1 MASLTPDSSVIY
13 DITEGNTR
21 GRIVSGEQ
29 NEVHSSVSS
38 VTSLHAARKWA
49 RSTDSE
55 EASLGITC
63 NVAGELA
70 NDTESS
76 EAAVAVRQ
84 EMKQQEVIEKPEG
97 LIERI
102 NKTEVVGAEALFQDE
117 ARLDGMTS
125 LECGTGSAE
134 EDRNQ
139 SSNVGGGTGPAEFW
153 SPRDFVK
160 SGQKVKLPSATGQSS
175 TFEVTLDT
183 RTSQSEK
190 YDGLRRT
197 LREGMMGINA
207 LQLDFVQAQS
217 LPELEQ
223 RWLATLAEL
232 KKTTF
237 PPRRSQASEVEPED
251 VKSVS
256 CSSVASSVAAFEFLE
271 FVCDCG
277 SVEEVEFG
285 GNATSCSSLE
295 LRSDGSNESVGCTS
309 VRESEHAFPASPPDE
324 RPWCGEC
331 DNFIESNQEL
341 TYCGIPSCR
350 WVLHH
355 NCVRPHYSRRHPLQ
369 PIPDG
374 FEM

>member
-1 MASLTPDSSVIY
+1 MHETSRIGGMYEKSIIFISSSLV
-13 DITEGNTR
+13 
-21 GRIVSGEQ
+21 
-29 NEVHSSVSS
+29 
-38 VTSLHAARKWA
+38 
-49 RSTDSE
+49 
-55 EASLGITC
+55 
-63 NVAGELA
+63 LA
-70 NDTESS
+70 Q
-76 EAAVAVRQ
+76 A
-84 EMKQQEVIEKPEG
+84 
-97 LIERI
+97 ERLKI
-102 NKTEVVGAEALFQDE
+102 LVLSK
-117 ARLDGMTS
+117 
-125 LECGTGSAE
+125 
-134 EDRNQ
+134 
-139 SSNVGGGTGPAEFW
+139 
-153 SPRDFVK
+153 SPLSR
-160 SGQKVKLPSATGQSS
+160 
-175 TFEVTLDT
+175 VTLDG
-183 RTSQSEK
+183 RTNCNVK
-190 YDGLRRT
+190 YALSVGYGKIHLMRN
-197 LREGMMGINA
+197 INA
-207 LQLDFVQAQS
+207 LELDFVQANS
-217 LPELEQ
+217 LLKLEK

-295 LRSDGSNESVGCTS
+295 LRSDGSNESVGSTS

-331 DNFIESNQEL
+331 DGFIESNQEL
-341 TYCGIPSCR
+341 RYCGIPSCR

-355 NCVRPHYSRRHPLQ
+355 NCVRTHYSRRHPLQ